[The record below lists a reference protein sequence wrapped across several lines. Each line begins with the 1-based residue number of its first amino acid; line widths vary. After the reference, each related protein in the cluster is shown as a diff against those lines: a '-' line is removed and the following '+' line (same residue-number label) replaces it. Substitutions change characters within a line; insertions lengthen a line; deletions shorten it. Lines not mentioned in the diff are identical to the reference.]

1 MKHLV
6 FLALLVT
13 ACGPKQSKE
22 ARKSHLQYVVPAPS
36 GDWVRVK
43 PGGADKAWFQS
54 DLSATIYFDSNCKE
68 RFEDGTLSDLLTHL
82 TFGMAQDEPLRE
94 ESMTLD
100 GRDALLRVYEGRLD
114 GVQVRVGAVVTK
126 KNMCLYD
133 GLYIAPPSRFEDGW
147 GSFVE
152 VLSGFRTRGN

>member
-1 MKHLV
+1 MKHLI
-6 FLALLVT
+6 FLALLII

-22 ARKSHLQYVVPAPS
+22 ARKSHLKYVVTAPA
-36 GDWVRVK
+36 GGWVKVK
-43 PGGADKAWFQS
+43 PGGADTAWFQR

-82 TFGMAQDEPLRE
+82 TFGMAQNEPLRE

-100 GRDALLRVYEGRLD
+100 GRDALLRVYDGSLD

-126 KNMCLYD
+126 KNMCLFD
-133 GLYIAPPSRFEDGW
+133 GLYIAPPSTFEDGW

-152 VLSGFRTRGN
+152 VVSGFRTRGN

>member
-1 MKHLV
+1 MKYLT
-6 FLALLVT
+6 FLFMLSM

-22 ARKSHLQYVVPAPS
+22 ARKSHQNYQVTSPA

-43 PGGADKAWFQS
+43 AGGADKAWFNR
-54 DLSATIYFDSNCKE
+54 DMSATIYFDSNCKE

-82 TFGMAQDEPLRE
+82 TFGLAQNEPVRE

-100 GRDALLRVYEGRLD
+100 GRDALLRVYDGQLD

-133 GLYIAPPSRFEDGW
+133 GLYIAPPARFEDGW
-147 GSFVE
+147 GSFVQ
-152 VLSGFRTRGN
+152 VVSGFQTRGN

>member
-6 FLALLVT
+6 FLALLIT

-22 ARKSHLQYVVPAPS
+22 ARKSHLQYVVSAPA
-36 GDWVRVK
+36 GGWVKVK
-43 PGGADKAWFQS
+43 PGGADKAWFQR

-82 TFGMAQDEPLRE
+82 TFGMAQNEPVRE

-100 GRDALLRVYEGRLD
+100 GRDALLRVYDGKLGRCP
-114 GVQVRVGAVVTK
+114 GAVGAVVTK
-126 KNMCLYD
+126 KNMCLFD
-133 GLYIAPPSRFEDGW
+133 GLYIAPPSTFEDGW

-152 VLSGFRTRGN
+152 VVSGFRTRGN

>member
-6 FLALLVT
+6 FVALLIT

-22 ARKSHLQYVVPAPS
+22 ARKSHLQYVVTAPA
-36 GDWVRVK
+36 GGWVKVK
-43 PGGADKAWFQS
+43 PGGADKAWFQQ

-82 TFGMAQDEPLRE
+82 TFGMAQNEPVRE

-100 GRDALLRVYEGRLD
+100 GRDALLRVYDGSLD

-126 KNMCLYD
+126 KNMCLFD
-133 GLYIAPPSRFEDGW
+133 GLYIAPPSTFEDGW

-152 VLSGFRTRGN
+152 VVSGFRTRGN

>member
-1 MKHLV
+1 MSRLFFAV
-6 FLALLVT
+6 LLAT

-22 ARKSHLQYVVPAPS
+22 ARKSRAKYTVPAPS
-36 GDWVRVK
+36 GDWVKVK
-43 PGGADKAWFQS
+43 PGGADKAWFHR

-68 RFEDGTLSDLLTHL
+68 RFEDGSLSDLLTHL
-82 TFGMAQDEPLRE
+82 TFGLTQNDPIRE

-100 GRDALLRVYEGRLD
+100 GRDALLRVYDGQID
-114 GVQVRVGAVVTK
+114 GVGVQVGAVVTK

-133 GLYIAPPSRFEDGW
+133 GLYIAPPGSFEDGW

-152 VLSGFRTRGN
+152 VVSGFQTRRQ